1 MKVKDKLKT
10 IRYYFERENGRKR
23 ITKFFIFTLV
33 ILSLVVFF
41 SFGMIKNY
49 NDQKEQQKLIEDKKR
64 VEKEQ
69 KKIVE
74 KIKASYNEYVKTIV
88 KTTLYKLTDGE
99 YIEVGTLSPGTKT
112 TLKEK
117 EIKNYEDTY
126 FELANINYYVK
137 YTDVETID
145 SIEIDD
151 DYKNYIIFNENIVS
165 NNPAII
171 QSDDGEQYIINE
183 ELSLPIIIKDDN
195 RYYVEYDNKLLYI
208 KSDDVASVIDSNNT
222 SAKTTSKVAVIAYHY
237 TYDSAAGEKC
247 LSTIICH
254 DVTQVSSQFNY
265 LNENGFY
272 TTTLKDLELFLNGKI
287 RLPEKSVTITVDD
300 GWWFDRMYNLANE
313 YKVNVTLFF
322 IGNLQNNADILAYST
337 SSKYVQFASHTY
349 NLHNVGVCPGGQG
362 SPLKCSN
369 KETIL
374 SDLKKN
380 REQLN
385 NTTYFAWPFY
395 EYNDYAIG
403 LLKEAGFAMAFIG
416 GMYKAYPGVNMYTV
430 PRYTIH
436 NDTTLEGFAN
446 YIN

>member
-1 MKVKDKLKT
+1 MKREGKLNTIKYYIESDKK
-10 IRYYFERENGRKR
+10 RK
-23 ITKFFIFTLV
+23 KFFLLILFFILFSIAIAISFTV
-33 ILSLVVFF
+33 I
-41 SFGMIKNY
+41 KKY
-49 NDQKEQQKLIEDKKR
+49 NVQKEQKR
-64 VEKEQ
+64 AMEEERLVKEEQ
-69 KKIVE
+69 QTTFK
-74 KIKASYNEYVKTIV
+74 KIKANYNQYVETIAE
-88 KTTLYKLTDGE
+88 TTLYKFVDNK
-99 YIEVGTLSPGTKT
+99 YINIGTLSSETKIN
-112 TLKEK
+112 LKEK
-117 EIKNYEDTY
+117 EIKNYKDIY
-126 FELANINYYVK
+126 FELKNINYYVK
-137 YTDVETID
+137 YTDVKVID
-145 SIEIDD
+145 SIETDD
-151 DYKNYIIFNENIVS
+151 NYKNYILFNENIIS
-165 NNPAII
+165 NNPAIL

-208 KSDDVASVIDSNNT
+208 KSEDVASVIDSNNT

-300 GWWFDRMYNLANE
+300 GWWFDRMYLLANE

-322 IGNLQNNADILAYST
+322 IGNLQNNADLLYYAT

-349 NLHNVGVCPGGQG
+349 DLHNVGVCPGGQG

-403 LLKEAGFAMAFIG
+403 LLKEAGFTMAFIG
-416 GMYKAYPGVNMYTV
+416 GMYKAYPGINMYTV

-436 NDTTLEGFAN
+436 NDTNIQKFAS